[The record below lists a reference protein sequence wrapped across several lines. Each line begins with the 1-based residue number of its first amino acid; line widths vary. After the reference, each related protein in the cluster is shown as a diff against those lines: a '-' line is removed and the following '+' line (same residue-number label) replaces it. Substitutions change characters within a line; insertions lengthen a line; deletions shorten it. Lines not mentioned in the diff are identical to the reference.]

1 MRRARRTVSGAPPL
15 PLLPPGPLGEE
26 PEEALLR
33 AEAATE
39 ETAERSQE
47 E

>member
-1 MRRARRTVSGAPPL
+1 MRRARRTVSGE
-15 PLLPPGPLGEE
+15 LLPPPGE
-26 PEEALLR
+26 PEALLR
-33 AEAATE
+33 AEAAE